1 MLIGPLQGTRVLDL
15 TRLIPGPYATLLL
28 ADLGADVVKIEDPA
42 LGDYLREISP
52 GMYAALN
59 RGKRSA
65 CIDLKSPEGVAALRR
80 LCATA
85 DVLVE
90 GFRPGVLARLGLEF
104 SDFPRLVVCS
114 ISGFGQTGPWRDRAG
129 HDIGYIALSGVL
141 ARCRTLPGVQLADF
155 FGGGQQAAIAVLAAL
170 LERVRTGRGRFLDV
184 AMAEGALGFVLPYVS
199 GSVEALL
206 GEHPCYRV
214 YPCRDGRRL
223 ALGALEP
230 KFWARFCA
238 AVAQPSWVERQFDAA
253 LTSSVDALLLSRT
266 RDEWDGFL
274 KPFDCCSEAVLEV
287 SELAAH
293 PLMIARDLFID
304 GFLRTLPALV
314 PTASL
319 PRGAAPTLGQHTA
332 EILGGFSAR

>member
-1 MLIGPLQGTRVLDL
+1 MLDL

-28 ADLGADVVKIEDPA
+28 ADLGADVVKIEDPG
-42 LGDYLREISP
+42 LGDYLRAISP

-65 CIDLKSPEGVAALRR
+65 CIDLKTPAGVAALRR

-90 GFRPGVLARLGLEF
+90 GFRPGVLSRLGLDF
-104 SDFPRLVVCS
+104 ADFPRLVVCS

-141 ARCRTLPGVQLADF
+141 SRCRTLPGVQVADF
-155 FGGGQQAAIAVLAAL
+155 FGGGQQAVVAILAAL
-170 LERVRTGRGRFLDV
+170 LERARTGRGRHCDV
-184 AMAEGALGFVLPYVS
+184 ALAEGSLGFVLPYVS
-199 GSVEALL
+199 GDADVLRGA
-206 GEHPCYRV
+206 HACYRV
-214 YPCRDGRRL
+214 YACRGGGRL

-230 KFWARFCA
+230 KFWAAFCKG
-238 AVAQPSWVERQFDAA
+238 VARPDWFERQFDLS
-253 LTSSVDALLLSRT
+253 LTPLADALFLERT
-266 RDEWDGFL
+266 RDEWAAL
-274 KPFDCCSEAVLEV
+274 LSPFDCCSEPVLEV

-293 PLMIARDLFID
+293 PLMQARELFID

-332 EILGGFSAR
+332 EILG